1 MKILL
6 HCCCG
11 PCAVYPVAALR
22 DRGHELRAYF
32 SNHIHPWTEWRK
44 RLETL
49 QEWAGRNDLPVIVDE
64 RYELVKFLR
73 QAVCRETRRCLFC
86 YRDRLEKTA
95 RLAKKSG
102 FEAFSTTLLY
112 SKFQQHETIRELGA
126 ELGRRYGVGFHYE
139 DFREGWK
146 EGIEISKKE
155 QMYRQQYCGCIYSEG
170 ERYLNAK
177 GMNY

>member
-11 PCAVYPVAALR
+11 PCAVYPVGLLR
-22 DRGHELRAYF
+22 GQGHELRAYF
-32 SNHIHPWTEWRK
+32 SNHIHPWTEWQK

-49 QEWAGRNDLPVIVDE
+49 QEWAARNHLPVIVDE

-73 QAVCRETRRCLFC
+73 QSVYRESRRCLFC

-102 FEAFSTTLLY
+102 FTAFTTTLLY
-112 SKFQQHETIRELGA
+112 SKFQQHDKIRELGE
-126 ELGRRYGVGFHYE
+126 ELGRRHGIVFHYE
-139 DFREGWK
+139 DFREGWR
-146 EGIEISKKE
+146 EGIEISKRE

-170 ERYLNAK
+170 ERYLTA
-177 GMNY
+177 GRMNY